1 MERRQQPMRIAVV
14 SPYPPSQGTL
24 NEYAYHFVH
33 ALRQKQDVAE
43 VIVLTDELPAGQSY
57 SLREAGTRELAGLR
71 VIPCWRFNARRN
83 LARIAQAVRAVQP
96 DIVLFNIQ
104 FASFGGRKR
113 AATMGLMAP
122 MLLKLLGF
130 PVVVLLH
137 NIMETVD
144 LRKAGYADS
153 PLMEGLIRLFGAL
166 TTRLVLTADRVALT
180 IPKYV
185 EILND
190 KYQAHN
196 VVLTP
201 HGSFAEGDNIP
212 DFALPVGKKQIMA
225 FGKFGT
231 YKRVETLIEAF
242 QILQKQGRN
251 DLELVIAGTDSPNA
265 AGYLAQMQQ
274 HYAQVAN
281 VRFTGYVPE
290 SAVAQ
295 TFSDASL
302 VVFPYTSTTGSSG
315 VLHQAGSYGKAA
327 VLPHIGDLAEVIAE
341 EGYAGEFFTPD
352 DAPSLAGAITQ
363 LLDDPQ
369 RCAEL
374 GQRNFLASQGLPI
387 AEVVDWYLLHF
398 ELILAQK
405 VAQAPA
411 FSLGI
416 LQWLRMLSTRLSAA
430 RLASV

>member
-1 MERRQQPMRIAVV
+1 MERQQPMRIAVV

-24 NEYAYHFVH
+24 NEYAYHFVQ
-33 ALRQKQDVAE
+33 ALRQKQDVTE
-43 VIVLTDELPAGQSY
+43 VIVLSDELPAGESY
-57 SLREAGTRELAGLR
+57 ALREAGTRELAGLR

-83 LARIAQAVRAVQP
+83 LARIAKSVRAVQP

-104 FASFGGRKR
+104 FASFGGRKQ

-144 LRKAGYADS
+144 LRKAGYAES
-153 PLMEGLIRLFGAL
+153 PLMEAVIRLFGAL

-185 EILND
+185 EILTD
-190 KYQAHN
+190 KYHAQN

-201 HGSFAEGDNIP
+201 HGSFAEARTLP

-231 YKRVETLIEAF
+231 YKRVETLLEAF
-242 QILQKQGRN
+242 QILQNQGRT

-265 AGYLAQMQQ
+265 AGYLAQMAAQ
-274 HYAQVAN
+274 YAHVAN
-281 VRFTGYVPE
+281 VRYTGYVPE
-290 SAVAQ
+290 AAVAQ
-295 TFSDASL
+295 TFNEASL

-341 EGYAGEFFTPD
+341 EGYTGEFFTPG
-352 DAPSLAGAITQ
+352 DAASLAGAIAR

-369 RCAEL
+369 RCADL

-405 VAQAPA
+405 ARIVQPLARN
-411 FSLGI
+411 SS
-416 LQWLRMLSTRLSAA
+416 QWVRALTT
-430 RLASV
+430 RLASA

>member
-1 MERRQQPMRIAVV
+1 MERQRQPMRIAVI

-24 NEYAYHFVH
+24 NEYAYHFVQ
-33 ALRQKQDVAE
+33 ALRQKPDVAE
-43 VIVLTDELPAGQSY
+43 VIVLTDELPAGQRY
-57 SLREAGTRELAGLR
+57 GGREVGTRELAGLR

-83 LARIAQAVRAVQP
+83 LARIAQTVRAVQP
-96 DIVLFNIQ
+96 DVVLFNIQ

-144 LRKAGYADS
+144 LRKAGYANS
-153 PLMEGLIRLFGAL
+153 TLMEWLIRSFGAL

-185 EILND
+185 EILAE
-190 KYQAHN
+190 KYHAQN

-201 HGSFAEGDNIP
+201 HGTFAASSTLP
-212 DFALPVGKKQIMA
+212 DFTLPSGPKQIMA

-242 QILQKQGRN
+242 QLLQQQGRQ
-251 DLELVIAGTDSPNA
+251 DLALVIAGTDSPNA
-265 AGYLAQMQQ
+265 SGYLAAMAERYR
-274 HYAQVAN
+274 HVPH
-281 VRFTGYVPE
+281 VHFTGYVPE
-290 SAVAQ
+290 AAVAQ
-295 TFSDASL
+295 TFRDASL

-327 VLPHIGDLAEVIAE
+327 VLPNIGDLAEVITE
-341 EGYAGEFFTPD
+341 EGYAGEFFTPE
-352 DAPSLAGAITQ
+352 DAPSLAAAIAR
-363 LLDDPQ
+363 LLDDPEH
-369 RCAEL
+369 CAEL
-374 GQRNFLASQGLPI
+374 GQRNYLASQGLPLT
-387 AEVVDWYLLHF
+387 EVVDWYLLHF

-405 VAQAPA
+405 QPFAQP
-411 FSLGI
+411 FVLSGRQWMRSL
-416 LQWLRMLSTRLSAA
+416 TT
-430 RLASV
+430 RLASA